1 MKRFLGILLLWLAG
15 AGIGQAQWAVFD
27 IANLKQSTVN
37 YAALVEQLSRQAT
50 QISNQARQIQQ
61 FETELKRMGDM
72 SLTIDLVG
80 FPEFRADLDLES
92 KIKTWED
99 RLRRVDGRGVFGDTR
114 GGIFIEVTADFPDFD
129 GTRVSRAEQ
138 AYKQPHDLILT
149 VDEFKAVQDDVYRRR
164 VVLKEAIAQTSEAM
178 RTAPTVA
185 EQAKLEAVLKAQYS
199 QLASVEAEIAL
210 SIAEVQAKVAEAEAM
225 SNARQIAEAETRRR
239 HASQEASKLKT
250 AFTPTYFCLL
260 QFVSERNLGESR
272 P

>member
-50 QISNQARQIQQ
+50 QISNQVRQIQQ

-114 GGIFIEVTADFPDFD
+114 GGIFIEVTADFPNFD
-129 GTRVSRAEQ
+129 GARVSRTEQ
-138 AYKQPHDLILT
+138 SYMQPHDLILT

-164 VVLKEAIAQTSEAM
+164 AVLKDAIARTSEAM

-199 QLASVEAEIAL
+199 QLASVDAEIAL
-210 SIAEVQAKVAEAEAM
+210 SIAEVQVKVAEAEAM
-225 SNARQIAEAETRRR
+225 SNARQIAEAETRRALVQQEVR
-239 HASQEASKLKT
+239 KASSVFRPRYE
-250 AFTPTYFCLL
+250 CLL
-260 QFVSERNLGESR
+260 QYVTETRL
-272 P
+272 PK